1 MDVKEKIEME
11 RLAVMLMS
19 VSRQLSAA
27 LRVLEAA
34 EAAEKLL
41 DQVRKLTLGA
51 DTGGSEQD
59 FDQARH
65 RRAAGEAFDARGVA
79 LGGRE
84 RMTDPPL
91 RSAAAEAAKLRAGTM
106 PAVGKPRPPTGP
118 NLGTRGA
125 AVFDACSI
133 TGATKGR
140 INGGSAGVPF

>member
-1 MDVKEKIEME
+1 ME

-41 DQVRKLTLGA
+41 DQVRRLAAPAERLSDDRAAPGATLSGRAAEPFAARAA
-51 DTGGSEQD
+51 DSSE
-59 FDQARH
+59 
-65 RRAAGEAFDARGVA
+65 RRAVTAQ
-79 LGGRE
+79 
-84 RMTDPPL
+84 PL
-91 RSAAAEAAKLRAGTM
+91 RTAAAEAAKLRAGTM
-106 PAVGKPRPPTGP
+106 PAVGKPRSPTGP

-140 INGGSAGVPF
+140 INGGGAGVPF